1 MRPKRQRLGDSLT
14 ALDRYF
20 REYFADCANAF
31 GLLRIVPDPAF
42 GSCPGMVLFSIPS
55 TVSIANYLAIPWSA
69 SSPSTDATCCS
80 TIGTIRASTLSP
92 DGLALY
98 YHARERGKFLISRVT
113 RGASD
118 TRGHQ
123 NSCPR
128 R

>member
-42 GSCPGMVLFSIPS
+42 GSCAGMVLFSIPS

-69 SSPSTDATCCS
+69 SSPSTDTTCYS
-80 TIGTIRASTLSP
+80 TIGAIRALNP
-92 DGLALY
+92 VAGWAGALLAL
-98 YHARERGKFLISRVT
+98 ISHRL
-113 RGASD
+113 AEEK
-118 TRGHQ
+118 
-123 NSCPR
+123 
-128 R
+128 